1 MLYFTHNNFSLARH
15 PICTISPR
23 QKGFMF
29 IFIWSICLERSI
41 EDVFF
46 VNLFITFN
54 KSMHHKVQIDIFIWV
69 HSLFAPYCTWS
80 ALPSSGCHCTAKK
93 IYATGANLGLNC
105 QTKTNRTPCNC
116 RVDKFTVYWTML
128 TYDLFLIIGRLG
140 GAGSPLS
147 PKDSSPNS
155 PMSSF
160 DAPVMFSMSSS
171 DVGGWPSPSVST
183 KYFAGAFCT
192 SIKHQT

>member
-15 PICTISPR
+15 PICTNSPR

-29 IFIWSICLERSI
+29 IFIWTICLERNI

-46 VNLFITFN
+46 VNLFITFDKN
-54 KSMHHKVQIDIFIWV
+54 MYHKVQIYT
-69 HSLFAPYCTWS
+69 AY
-80 ALPSSGCHCTAKK
+80 LPQIVPGLHFLPPGVIVQLKK
-93 IYATGANLGLNC
+93 LYATNFGLNYLKPR
-105 QTKTNRTPCNC
+105 QTGHP
-116 RVDKFTVYWTML
+116 VDMFSVYWTML

-140 GAGSPLS
+140 GTGSPLS

-160 DAPVMFSMSSS
+160 EAPAMFSMSST
-171 DVGGWPSPSVST
+171 DVGGWVSPSVST

-192 SIKHQT
+192 SIKY

>member
-1 MLYFTHNNFSLARH
+1 MIFTFFCENWHSYNFVSIFFNCLSSVGYKDFFTGLWFWLFETPYLPHIVPGLHFLPPAVIVQLKKYMLLVPTLAS
-15 PICTISPR
+15 IISN
-23 QKGFMF
+23 Q
-29 IFIWSICLERSI
+29 
-41 EDVFF
+41 
-46 VNLFITFN
+46 
-54 KSMHHKVQIDIFIWV
+54 
-69 HSLFAPYCTWS
+69 
-80 ALPSSGCHCTAKK
+80 
-93 IYATGANLGLNC
+93 
-105 QTKTNRTPCNC
+105 
-116 RVDKFTVYWTML
+116 DKPDTMLSTSTVYWTML